1 MNQRTDESL
10 FELHRRGDPGAMQIL
25 IERHQPDLMRFLTR
39 LVGDAAGAED
49 VFQEAFLQAHV
60 ASHTF
65 DAERKFRPWL
75 FTIAANKARDHLR
88 RRARRRTLDLS
99 APIDGS
105 GGGSGGDGTAG
116 SFIDLMEI
124 DIPPPDAAME
134 QQELSR
140 KVQGVLD
147 LLPHSL
153 REILLLSYFQRLSY
167 VQIADELGIPLG
179 TVKSRLHSAV
189 ASFARHWKATNQP
202 DAATNQD

>member
-1 MNQRTDESL
+1 M
-10 FELHRRGDPGAMQIL
+10 HRRGDPGAMQIL

-99 APIDGS
+99 APIDG
-105 GGGSGGDGTAG
+105 GGGSSGGDGTAG

-202 DAATNQD
+202 DAAINQD

>member
-1 MNQRTDESL
+1 MTQQSDESL
-10 FELHRRGDPGAMQIL
+10 FELHRRGDSGAMRIL
-25 IERHQPDLMRFLTR
+25 IERHQPGLMRFLTR

-65 DAERKFRPWL
+65 DAERKFRPL
-75 FTIAANKARDHLR
+75 VIHDCREQARDHLR

-99 APIDGS
+99 APIDAVV
-105 GGGSGGDGTAG
+105 GSGGDGTAG

-140 KVQGVLD
+140 RFRGCW
-147 LLPHSL
+147 
-153 REILLLSYFQRLSY
+153 I
-167 VQIADELGIPLG
+167 
-179 TVKSRLHSAV
+179 
-189 ASFARHWKATNQP
+189 
-202 DAATNQD
+202 

>member
-1 MNQRTDESL
+1 MTQRTDESL

-99 APIDGS
+99 APIDGG